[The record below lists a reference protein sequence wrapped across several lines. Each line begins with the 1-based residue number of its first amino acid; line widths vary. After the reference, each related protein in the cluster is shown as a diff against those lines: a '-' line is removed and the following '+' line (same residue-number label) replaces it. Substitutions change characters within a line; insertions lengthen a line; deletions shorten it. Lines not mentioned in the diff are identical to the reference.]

1 MKSALVTG
9 GCGFLGSSIVKALL
23 GRGVRVR
30 VLALPNEPTDNLKGH
45 DVELVRG
52 NVLSR
57 ESCEAS
63 VAGQDTVFHAAAI
76 YKAWAP
82 DPTDM
87 YRVNL
92 SGTFNVLEAARRA
105 GVPRVVYTAS
115 MVALG
120 RPPLGGIADE
130 DTAYEAWD
138 LDFAYSRSK
147 YHSRE
152 LAEDFARWGLDVRVV
167 CPGVVLGP
175 GDITPTPSGKLIITT
190 LSGAPPVY
198 IDGGAAYVDVR
209 DAAEAHVLA
218 AEKGQPG
225 QRYVAAAHNLSAL
238 ELMQAIDDAAGR
250 SRRYVKV
257 PTGVARRVVQAMET
271 RARRNGTEPM
281 LSRNFFEY
289 SARPSFF
296 SSKKSERELGAR
308 YRPLCETL
316 TDAIAYFR
324 ERGLL
329 RDR

>member
-1 MKSALVTG
+1 M
-9 GCGFLGSSIVKALL
+9 
-23 GRGVRVR
+23 
-30 VLALPNEPTDNLKGH
+30 
-45 DVELVRG
+45 
-52 NVLSR
+52 LSR
-57 ESCEAS
+57 ESCEAA

-87 YRVNL
+87 YRVNM

-105 GVPRVVYTAS
+105 GVARVIYTAS

-120 RPPLGGIADE
+120 RPPPVGGIADE
-130 DTAYEAWD
+130 TTGYEAWD

-190 LSGAPPVY
+190 LSGAPPLTWTAGPRMSTCATRQKPTCSPPKR
-198 IDGGAAYVDVR
+198 DG
-209 DAAEAHVLA
+209 
-218 AEKGQPG
+218 PG
-225 QRYVAAAHNLSAL
+225 QRYVATAHNLSAL

-257 PTGVARRVVQAMET
+257 PTAVARRVVQAMEA
-271 RARRNGTEPM
+271 RARRSGTEPM

-289 SARPSFF
+289 SARPCFF
-296 SSKKSERELGAR
+296 SGKKSERELGAR
-308 YRPLCETL
+308 YRPLRETL

-324 ERGLL
+324 ERGSLQSH
-329 RDR
+329 